1 MNEINNNTYYRVGE
15 PKGFWKKIDP
25 NDTMLEYTKLV
36 NLIDQFDK
44 KFMELGGYNFTEESG
59 L

>member
-25 NDTMLEYTKLV
+25 NDTMLEYTKL
-36 NLIDQFDK
+36 D
-44 KFMELGGYNFTEESG
+44 
-59 L
+59 